1 MANKKINY
9 LARNFDDYRSELI
22 YFSNKYYPELSD
34 NYDDSSVGSWF
45 IDLVSAVG
53 DNLSYHIDRMYQE
66 TNINSANLK
75 STVLNIA
82 RTNGLKVP
90 GPKASMCEVKITCEL
105 PPGDTSTGNIAAPNW
120 DLAPIIKRTSVISAG
135 NLNFQLVEDVDFGSQ
150 FNSDGYSN
158 RTFVPKKGTNGNIT
172 AYTVSKTTV
181 AINGATRIFKKI
193 LTSSDVKPFME
204 LVLPDKNV
212 MNVESIIFKESSN
225 YEKNPE
231 MEDFYIN
238 AERYKMHD
246 QAADTFRFFEVNSLA
261 DQYLFLPQTKI
272 EDKDGVPHLLL
283 DYYNPE
289 VYTDYTEGGAEFVE
303 KEYVDPKTA
312 TASTRTT
319 RIYAGKW
326 KPIKQKFIT
335 EFTDNGYLKIIFG
348 AGANY
353 DELPRVESK
362 FSERM
367 MSNLINN
374 DMLGVLPKEGWSMFV
389 LYKTGGGAFS
399 NIGEGAINSFT
410 LTVSEFKK
418 DVVGETVARDRG
430 KVLNSLT
437 VTNTT
442 PAIAGKDAPSVYE
455 LKYLIKYNT
464 SAQERCVTLKDYKAR
479 LMMMPPKYG
488 TPFRS
493 AVIEDNNKVSFSVL
507 NISSDGRLTKAL
519 PEELVYNIEE
529 YMSHYKTLGDYIEV
543 KSGKIYNIGF
553 SIELFVE
560 KTYDTPTV
568 LTNVIEKVKE
578 YMNVN
583 NHDMGEDIFVG
594 DLQKE
599 IMLIDGVI
607 SLIDFSVYSIY
618 NGFYSSDR
626 CPLPEANINSNCAT
640 NINNVFKVDEGAS
653 SFKIDL
659 NAIDN
664 VLFSDYNSMY
674 EILNDSNIQVKC
686 KLI

>member
-34 NYDDSSVGSWF
+34 SYNDSSVGSWF

-66 TNINSANLK
+66 TNINSTNLK

-90 GPKASMCEVKITCEL
+90 GPKASMCEVKLSCDL
-105 PPGDTSTGNIAAPNW
+105 PPGDLSSGNIASPNW
-120 DLAPIIKRTSVISAG
+120 DFAPIIKRTSVISAG
-135 NLNFQLVEDVDFGSQ
+135 NLNFQLIEDVDFGSQ

-158 RTFVPKKGTNGNIT
+158 RTFVPKKDTNGNIT
-172 AYTVSKTTV
+172 AYTVSKTTIAV
-181 AINGATRIFKKI
+181 NGSTRIFKKI
-193 LTSSDVKPFME
+193 LSSNDVKPFME
-204 LVLPDKNV
+204 IVLPDKDI
-212 MNVESIIFKESSN
+212 MNIESIIFKESSN
-225 YEKNPE
+225 YERNPE
-231 MEDFYIN
+231 MADFYIN
-238 AERYKMHD
+238 AEQYRMYE
-246 QAADTFRFFEVNSLA
+246 QAADTYRYFEVDSLA
-261 DQYLFLPQTKI
+261 DQYMFLPETNI
-272 EDKDGVPHLLL
+272 SDKGEIPHLLF
-283 DYYNPE
+283 DYYNPD
-289 VYTDYTEGGAEFVE
+289 VYEDYTETGEDGLI
-303 KEYVDPKTA
+303 
-312 TASTRTT
+312 RTS
-319 RIYAGKW
+319 RIYRGKW
-326 KPIKQKFIT
+326 KPIRQKFIT
-335 EFTDNGYLKIIFG
+335 EYTDNGYMKIIFG
-348 AGANY
+348 AGSNY
-353 DELPRVESK
+353 DELPYTDSK

-374 DMLGVLPKEGWSMFV
+374 DMLGVLPKEGWSMFI
-389 LYKTGGGAFS
+389 LYRTGGGVSS
-399 NIGEGAINSFT
+399 NIGAGAINTVT
-410 LTVSEFKK
+410 LTVSEFKQ
-418 DVVGETVARDRG
+418 DVTGEDVASKRG

-464 SAQERCVTLKDYKAR
+464 NSQGRCVTLKDYKAK
-479 LMMMPPKYG
+479 LMLMPPKYG
-488 TPFRS
+488 APFRS
-493 AVIEDNNKVSFSVL
+493 AVIEDNNKVSISVL
-507 NISSDGRLTKAL
+507 NVNANGKLYKAL
-519 PEELVYNIEE
+519 PEALADNIEE

-553 SIELFVE
+553 LIELFVE

-568 LTNVIEKVKE
+568 LTNVITKVKE
-578 YMNVN
+578 YMNIN
-583 NHDMGEDIFVG
+583 NHDMGEDIFIG

-599 IMLIDGVI
+599 IMLIDGVV
-607 SLIDFSVYSIY
+607 SLIDFNVYSIY
-618 NGFYSSDR
+618 DGFYSSDR
-626 CPLPEANINSNCAT
+626 CPLPEANVGNANCAT
-640 NINNVFKVDEGAS
+640 NVGNIFKVEDGAN

-659 NAIDN
+659 NSIDN
-664 VLFSDYNSMY
+664 VLYSDYNSMY

>member
-9 LARNFDDYRSELI
+9 LARNYDDYKSELI
-22 YFSNKYYPELSD
+22 YFSNKYYPELADS
-34 NYDDSSVGSWF
+34 YDDSSVGSWF
-45 IDLVSAVG
+45 VDLVSAVG

-66 TNINSANLK
+66 TNLNSTNLK

-90 GPKASMCEVKITCEL
+90 GPKASMCEVKLTLTI
-105 PPGDTSTGNIAAPNW
+105 PPGDLSSGNIASPNW
-120 DLAPIIKRTSVISAG
+120 GLAPIIKRTSVISAG
-135 NLNFQLVEDVDFGSQ
+135 NLNFQLIEDVDFGSQ
-150 FNSDGYSN
+150 FNSEGFSN
-158 RTFVPKKGTNGNIT
+158 RTFVPKKDTNGVIT
-172 AYTVSKTTV
+172 AYTVSKTSV
-181 AINGATRIFKKI
+181 AVNGSTRIFKKLI
-193 LTSSDVKPFME
+193 TSNDLKPFME
-204 LVLPDKNV
+204 VVLPDKDV
-212 MNVESIIFKESSN
+212 MNIESIIFKESSN

-231 MEDFYIN
+231 MADFYIN
-238 AERYKMHD
+238 SEQYRMYD
-246 QAADTFRFFEVNSLA
+246 QAGDTFRFFEVNSLA
-261 DQYLFLPQTKI
+261 EQYLFMP
-272 EDKDGVPHLLL
+272 EANVSDKGEVPHLLT
-283 DYYNPE
+283 DYYNPDLYE
-289 VYTDYTEGGAEFVE
+289 DYTEGDNVS
-303 KEYVDPKTA
+303 
-312 TASTRTT
+312 ASTRTS
-319 RIYAGKW
+319 RIYRGKW

-335 EFTDNGYLKIIFG
+335 EYTDNGYMKVIFG
-348 AGANY
+348 PGANY
-353 DELPRVESK
+353 DELPNVETK
-362 FSERM
+362 FSERLL
-367 MSNLINN
+367 SNLINN
-374 DMLGVLPKEGWSMFV
+374 DMLGVLPKEGWTMFI
-389 LYKTGGGAFS
+389 LYRTGGGTAS
-399 NIGEGAINSFT
+399 NIGAGAINTVT
-410 LTVSEFKK
+410 LTVSEFKQ
-418 DVVGETVARDRG
+418 DVVVGENIAYERG

-488 TPFRS
+488 APFRS
-493 AVIEDNNKVSFSVL
+493 SVIEDNNKVSFSLL
-507 NISSDGRLTKAL
+507 NINSNGKLSKAL
-519 PEELVYNIEE
+519 PITLVENIEE

-618 NGFYSSDR
+618 NGSYSSDR
-626 CPLPEANINSNCAT
+626 CSLPEAKLDANCSSNVGNT
-640 NINNVFKVDEGAS
+640 FKVDEGAD

-664 VLFSDYNSMY
+664 VLYSDYNSMY
-674 EILNDSNIQVKC
+674 EILNDSNIQVRA